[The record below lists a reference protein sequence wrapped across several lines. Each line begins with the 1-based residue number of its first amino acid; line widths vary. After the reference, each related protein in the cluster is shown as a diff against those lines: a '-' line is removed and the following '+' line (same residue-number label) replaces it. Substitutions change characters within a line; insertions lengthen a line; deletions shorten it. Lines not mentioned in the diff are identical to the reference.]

1 MTPVPRKT
9 RDARRRMR
17 FAVPAIFVPALIL
30 FAAGCASTP
39 PIPSTSLQAA
49 QQAIGDATTVDA
61 GRFAAAELDEA
72 RAKLTAAQKAVDEKQ
87 MVLAEQLAREARA
100 EAELASARTAAAK
113 ASAVNQEM
121 RQSNATLVEE
131 MRRKSG
137 VSP

>member
-1 MTPVPRKT
+1 
-9 RDARRRMR
+9 MR
-17 FAVPAIFVPALIL
+17 IAAVPALIVL
-30 FAAGCASTP
+30 VAGCASTP
-39 PIPSTSLQAA
+39 PVPTTSLAAA

-61 GRFAAAELDEA
+61 GKFAAAELDEA
-72 RAKLTAAQKAVDEKQ
+72 RAKLSAAQHAVGEKQ

-100 EAELASARTAAAK
+100 EAELASARTAAEK

-137 VSP
+137 VSQ

>member
-17 FAVPAIFVPALIL
+17 FAVPALLVLV
-30 FAAGCASTP
+30 AGCASTP
-39 PIPSTSLQAA
+39 PIPTTSLAAA

-61 GRFAAAELDEA
+61 GKFAAAELDEA
-72 RAKLTAAQKAVDEKQ
+72 RSKLAAAKQAVDEKQ
-87 MVLAEQLAREARA
+87 MVVAGRLAMEARA

-113 ASAVNQEM
+113 ADAVNQEM
-121 RQSNATLVEE
+121 RKSNATLVEE

-137 VSP
+137 AGQ